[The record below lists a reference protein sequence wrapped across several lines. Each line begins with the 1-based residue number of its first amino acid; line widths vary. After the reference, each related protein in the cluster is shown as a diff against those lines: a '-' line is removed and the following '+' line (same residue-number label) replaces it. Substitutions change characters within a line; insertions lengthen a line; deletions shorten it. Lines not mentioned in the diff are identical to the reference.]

1 MDIVE
6 SAKYE
11 LNKFFT
17 CTLRAFFNRSRSG
30 FGLRKKKVLFGSG
43 NRTRIRNTENKNK
56 KYVKKMNTDMCLLYA

>member
-30 FGLRKKKVLFGSG
+30 FGLRKKKSYSDREIGPGSETLKT
-43 NRTRIRNTENKNK
+43 RTRNMSRK
-56 KYVKKMNTDMCLLYA
+56 